1 MLLFLFIS
9 FLSISLD
16 WINALDQRFS
26 KWGFSHPAFTEA
38 ERPQARLWDQ
48 VPTSRQVTLHTPRLW
63 ERPCSVQ
70 PRLGQPMTLNPRHC
84 PPQEARSLPCYIPER
99 PYGCCDFQVKCMA
112 AWQCL
117 QIWTLNSEELGDW
130 GMLTHAPRL
139 DCSRKG
145 KQWKLHDNILE
156 QSWLEGAQRP
166 KLEPQAQTSL
176 FTDILTDT
184 WQAPNANA
192 AWTPRSVDA
201 ELLFAPEQI
210 Q

>member
-70 PRLGQPMTLNPRHC
+70 PRLGQPMTLPSSGS
-84 PPQEARSLPCYIPER
+84 PQSPLLHPGAAVWLLWFTGQMH
-99 PYGCCDFQVKCMA
+99 GCLTVSPNLDLEFRRTGGLRDAHTCTSFGLFQKRKTVKT
-112 AWQCL
+112 AWQYFRTVL
-117 QIWTLNSEELGDW
+117 AW
-130 GMLTHAPRL
+130 G
-139 DCSRKG
+139 S
-145 KQWKLHDNILE
+145 
-156 QSWLEGAQRP
+156 P
-166 KLEPQAQTSL
+166 KA
-176 FTDILTDT
+176 
-184 WQAPNANA
+184 
-192 AWTPRSVDA
+192 
-201 ELLFAPEQI
+201 
-210 Q
+210 